1 MNSQAAARTNT
12 ALEINS
18 HPSRL
23 DLNDIN
29 AKAAREM
36 GVKISINSDAHDA
49 EQLLTMKYGVNVARR
64 AWLEKKDVLNALS
77 LKELLSELKR

>member
-1 MNSQAAARTNT
+1 
-12 ALEINS
+12 
-18 HPSRL
+18 
-23 DLNDIN
+23 
-29 AKAAREM
+29 M

-77 LKELLSELKR
+77 LKELLAMLKR

>member
-1 MNSQAAARTNT
+1 TNT
-12 ALEINS
+12 ALEIDS
-18 HPSRL
+18 YPSRL

-29 AKAAREM
+29 AKAAKEM